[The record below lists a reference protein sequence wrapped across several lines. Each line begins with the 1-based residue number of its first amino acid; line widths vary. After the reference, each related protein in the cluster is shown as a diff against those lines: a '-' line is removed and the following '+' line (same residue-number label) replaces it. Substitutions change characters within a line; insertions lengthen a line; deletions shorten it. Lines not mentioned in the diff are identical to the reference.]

1 MDAESEDDEDVNEI
15 KVDAATG
22 ETSAC
27 DYSFKLRV
35 PPSVNDARKA
45 LQDLQ
50 SLLKPPHNK
59 TLAGSAILS
68 PVLKERLTQVKNFLW
83 LYTDTH
89 DDGTTCPENPVGG
102 HWSQAADRAARN
114 TGKAQGVHLSRC
126 LQSWAKAYIED
137 RTALPH
143 CKQLQKY
150 SHVDDEDFAAELKLH
165 LQSIGKYVRA
175 QDLVDYLSLPEN
187 QARLGMSKP
196 ICLRTAQQWMTR
208 MGYRWMKEPH
218 GQYSDGHEQEDV
230 VRYHQD
236 IFIPAWAHHQAH
248 ACKWKQDDLTVEDI
262 STYSDPFGHRVVIW
276 FHDEST
282 FYANDR
288 RRNRWVHKMESAVPQ
303 PKGEGASLMVADF
316 TSADYGWLRSKDG
329 RESARVL
336 FRVGKA
342 QDGYFTNENIVA
354 HAAKAME
361 ILEKNYP
368 DEHHVLVFDNATTHL
383 KHADDALSARKMP
396 KCTSATWGVS
406 ITKKDDD
413 GRPVIG
419 TNGKPVKEKI
429 WMKDAWLLNG
439 DVQPLYFPDGHD
451 KASYFKGMAQIL
463 VERGYTNAPNL
474 PAECQEFKCP
484 GGKSDCCCWRLMYT
498 QADFAN
504 VESNLEAT
512 CHARGFDVIFLP
524 KYHCELNFIE
534 QCWGFAKR
542 LYRKKD
548 RSSSEAILECNVI
561 ESLDSVPLLSMRR
574 FSVRS
579 LRFIDAYAKGLNGTQ
594 AAWAIK
600 KYCGH
605 CMLPESIMKE
615 FDDFHPSDSMT
626 SI

>member
-1 MDAESEDDEDVNEI
+1 MSSKSTIATWYGEPLMTGPPLTPRTKTHLQCEAAAIFEPVVVSSSKTTVMSMLGASRYSSKYSVTCEEVEDEDDIIAIRGVRWREQKQPDTSLILEEILEQDEMCHNGDEEALPKCDNDEMDTESEDDEDVNEI
-15 KVDAATG
+15 EVDAATG
-22 ETSAC
+22 ETSAHN
-27 DYSFKLRV
+27 YSFKLRV

-50 SLLKPPHNK
+50 SLLKPPRNK
-59 TLAGSAILS
+59 TLAGSAVLS

-89 DDGTTCPENPVGG
+89 DDGMTHPENPVGG

-114 TGKAQGVHLSRC
+114 AGKAQGVHLSWC
-126 LQSWAKAYIED
+126 LRSWAKAYIED
-137 RTALPH
+137 WTALPH

-150 SHVDDEDFAAELKLH
+150 SHVDDEDFAADIKLH

-196 ICLRTAQQWMTR
+196 ICLRTAQQWMMR

-218 GQYSDGHEQEDV
+218 GQYSNGHEREDV
-230 VRYHQD
+230 
-236 IFIPAWAHHQAH
+236 
-248 ACKWKQDDLTVEDI
+248 KQDDLTVEDI
-262 STYSDPFGHRVVIW
+262 STYSDPFGCHVVIW

-316 TSADYGWLRSKDG
+316 VA
-329 RESARVL
+329 
-336 FRVGKA
+336 GKA
-342 QDGYFTNENIVA
+342 RNGYFTNENIVA

-368 DEHHVLVFDNATTHL
+368 DEHHVLVFNNATTHL
-383 KHADDALSARKMP
+383 KRADDALSARKMP
-396 KCTSATWGVS
+396 KRPSATWGVS

-451 KASYFKGMAQIL
+451 KAGYFKGMAQIL

-474 PAECQEFKCP
+474 PAECREFKCP
-484 GGKSDCCCWRLMYT
+484 GGKSDCCRQLMYT

-534 QCWGFAKR
+534 QCWGFAKC

-548 RSSSEAILECNVI
+548 
-561 ESLDSVPLLSMRR
+561 
-574 FSVRS
+574 
-579 LRFIDAYAKGLNGTQ
+579 
-594 AAWAIK
+594 
-600 KYCGH
+600 
-605 CMLPESIMKE
+605 
-615 FDDFHPSDSMT
+615 
-626 SI
+626 